1 MTNSNN
7 THDELF
13 GDFSSYEGKPV
24 TQLNII
30 RVQAYNAYA
39 GNAKELRDGG
49 FGVPLKQADDADS
62 LFQIGPKVTMKPQ
75 RGDPYDVFAATEL
88 EVAILGTTG
97 RYSVVYE
104 GGIVGDRQNRRVPLP
119 NRAWVKVRDA
129 EGKSVTTTENI
140 VYFVFKNDPERRVHS
155 MNLTGTRSQFG
166 VNLINAATQ
175 LTQDYQRLARQ
186 LGKDISL
193 PGMHVFWLKIGI
205 GEPVSVSNAD
215 GDKQAFVIP
224 PVLVW
229 HEGKRPKTAEDFKRY
244 YVGQKTYDE
253 LSEIAKEVDTYL
265 NSSLSPRA
273 VGRLSEE
280 FQRITGYTQLP
291 DGTVAAAGALPAGTS
306 SSAGMLSAGS
316 NGKPDPA
323 NAPTLTFSQWLT
335 KPGNTV
341 EALDAMLRSYGT
353 SVSSIIEAYEV
364 DDIRKVNSSI
374 QDTIYVIT
382 A

>member
-1 MTNSNN
+1 MTNTNKN
-7 THDELF
+7 TDEIF

-75 RGDPYDVFAATEL
+75 RGDPYDVFAASEL
-88 EVAILGTTG
+88 EVAIVGTTG

-104 GGIVGDRQNRRVPLP
+104 GGIVGEKQNRRVPLP

-129 EGKSVTTTENI
+129 DGKSVTTTENI
-140 VYFVFKNDPERRVHS
+140 IYFIFKNDPERRIHS

-186 LGKDISL
+186 HGKEITL
-193 PGMHVFWLKIGI
+193 PGMHVFWLKVGV

-215 GDKQAFVIP
+215 GDKQAFVVP
-224 PVLVW
+224 PVLTW
-229 HEGKRPKTAEDFKRY
+229 RDGKRPKTVEDFKIY
-244 YVGQKTYDE
+244 YVGQKAYDE
-253 LSEIAKEVDTYL
+253 LSLIAKEVDAFV
-265 NSSLSPRA
+265 NSNISPRA
-273 VGRLSEE
+273 VGKLSEE

-291 DGTVAAAGALPAGTS
+291 DGTVAVAGALPSGVTS
-306 SSAGMLSAGS
+306 STPMLQSA
-316 NGKPDPA
+316 NGKADPA
-323 NAPTLTFSQWLT
+323 NAPTLMFAQWLT
-335 KPGNTV
+335 KPGNTM
-341 EALDAMLRSYGT
+341 ESLDAMLRSYGT
-353 SVSSIIEAYEV
+353 SISSIIEAYEV
-364 DDIRKVNSSI
+364 DDIRKINSSI

>member
-1 MTNSNN
+1 MTHNN
-7 THDELF
+7 NKTDELF

-49 FGVPLKQADDADS
+49 FGIPLKQTDDPET
-62 LFQIGPKVTMKPQ
+62 LHKIGPRVSMKPQ
-75 RGDPYDVFAATEL
+75 RGEAYEVFAATEL
-88 EVAILGTTG
+88 EVAIVGTTG
-97 RYSVVYE
+97 RYTVVYE

-119 NRAWVKVRDA
+119 GRSWVKVRDS

-140 VYFVFKNDPERRVHS
+140 IYFVFKNDPERRIHS

-186 LGKDISL
+186 HGKEIGL

-205 GEPVSVSNAD
+205 GDPVPVSSAD
-215 GDKQAFVIP
+215 GDKQAFVVP

-229 HEGKRPKTAEDFKRY
+229 HDGKRPRAVEDFKKY

-253 LSEIAKEVDTYL
+253 LSEVAKEIDNFV
-265 NSSLSPRA
+265 NSPLSPRA
-273 VGRLSEE
+273 LGKLSEE

-291 DGTVAAAGALPAGTS
+291 DGTVATAGSLPAPQS
-306 SSAGMLSAGS
+306 SNDYASLPSGS
-316 NGKPDPA
+316 KADPA
-323 NAPTLTFSQWLT
+323 NAPTLTFTQWLS
-335 KPGNTV
+335 KPGNTM
-341 EALDAMLRSYGT
+341 ESLESMLRAYGT
-353 SVSSIIEAYEV
+353 SVSAIVDAYEV
-364 DDIRKVNSSI
+364 DDIRKVNASI